1 MHLRTLEYLT
11 SPELAPLYWPGV
23 VTGLVIAV
31 LCASLSV
38 VVVLKRMAFIG
49 QGISHAAFGGVG
61 VAAVLGLAAAGGAG
75 AGLGQSLVVL
85 AFCLAA
91 GLGIGWLSEKG
102 QTQSDTA
109 IGIVLVASMA
119 LGAVLLQYAHLRGRA
134 GSVAWE
140 SLLFGSIMNVA
151 WPDSIA
157 AIVVALAIIAGLWL
171 ARRPMLFW
179 AFDEPAAPAFGVPT
193 RAMRFILLLMLAV
206 ATVTAMK
213 LAGVVL
219 ATAMLV
225 LPGATALQLSHRFGR
240 VMIWSQVIAIGGVL
254 AGLILSFE
262 FDQPTGACIVLV
274 LSLIFGAA
282 WVRRAWLSRAGRAG
296 PAGAGGASGGAAAE
310 APGA

>member
-1 MHLRTLEYLT
+1 MMHLRTLDYLT

-23 VTGLVIAV
+23 ITGLLIAV

-61 VAAVLGLAAAGGAG
+61 VAAVLGLAASSG
-75 AGLGQSLVVL
+75 GLGQTLVVL
-85 AFCLAA
+85 VFCLAA
-91 GLGIGWLSEKG
+91 GLGIGWLSERG
-102 QTQSDTA
+102 NTQADTA

-119 LGAVLLQYAHLRGRA
+119 LGAVLLQVAFLHGRG
-134 GSVAWE
+134 GGIAWE

-151 WPDSIA
+151 WPDTA
-157 AIVVALAIIAGLWL
+157 AAGAVALGVIVGLWL

-179 AFDEPAAPAFGVPT
+179 AFDEPSASAFGVPT
-193 RAMRFILLLMLAV
+193 RRMRLVLLLMLAV

-225 LPGATALQLSHRFGR
+225 LPGAAALQLSHRFGR
-240 VMIWSQVIAIGGVL
+240 VMIWSQVIALTGVL
-254 AGLILSFE
+254 LGLVLSFE
-262 FDQPTGACIVLV
+262 FDQPSGACIVLV
-274 LSLIFGAA
+274 LSGMFAAA
-282 WVRRAWLSRAGRAG
+282 WLRRLWRARAGRPA
-296 PAGAGGASGGAAAE
+296 PSVAAGA
-310 APGA
+310 